1 MRPDGLMEKAG
12 IRLTVVAFA
21 TLASLAGASTPRVAA
36 EYGLRAPL
44 APATFVAAAVS
55 PAGDALAVF
64 IWPTFEGEPYP
75 GAVALLKGEGAPLE
89 LNGVWS
95 AALDER
101 WGRLAVGE
109 RVEVVDN
116 TLEPPFS
123 RANLLGRELGMDAA
137 SLEQSLYYDGFA
149 GNGYVTRP
157 VIYDLESDNREPL
170 PVAGGDFVDWVGES
184 RLVIGREAGA
194 AKTPG
199 VSALE
204 LYGYNL
210 ENRAV
215 TRLAGADEAA
225 AKLGER
231 LSADVRTSPYL
242 PAAWRLAPAPGAGVS
257 RSAIK
262 LAVPARGGSF
272 ENGGN
277 GFSWRPD
284 GGEPVFVAKGVVV
297 AVSGDGTW
305 VVAYGGDEGGG
316 AVTAYRLAWR

>member
-1 MRPDGLMEKAG
+1 MEKTET
-12 IRLTVVAFA
+12 RLAVVAFA
-21 TLASLAGASTPRVAA
+21 AVAALAGASTPHVAV
-36 EYGLRAPL
+36 EYGLRVPR
-44 APATFVAAAVS
+44 APATFVATTANA
-55 PAGDALAVF
+55 AGDALAVF

-75 GAVALLKGEGAPLE
+75 GAVALLKGEAAPLE

-123 RANLLGRELGMDAA
+123 RANLLCRELGMDAA
-137 SLEQSLYYDGFA
+137 SLERSLYYGGFA
-149 GNGYVTRP
+149 GNGYVTRA
-157 VIYDLESDNREPL
+157 VIYDLDSDTREAL
-170 PVAGGDFVDWVGES
+170 PVAGGDFIDWVGES
-184 RLVIGREAGA
+184 RLVLGRETGPG
-194 AKTPG
+194 KTCG

-210 ENRAV
+210 ENGAV

-225 AKLGER
+225 DKLGEK
-231 LSADVRTSPYL
+231 LSADVRDSPYL
-242 PAAWRLAPAPGAGVS
+242 PAAWRLAPTPGEGAS
-257 RSAIK
+257 PSAIK

-277 GFSWRPD
+277 GFSWRTD
-284 GGEPVFVAKGVVV
+284 GGEAAFVAKGVVV
-297 AVSGDGTW
+297 AASGDGTW
-305 VVAYGGDEGGG
+305 VVAYGGDQGG